1 MTKKAAPKP
10 RPRPLRDAI
19 HRATAPPAPPAP
31 APVKTPPLEEL
42 TCDWTADARRHD
54 LHHRLRAGVDLR
66 ARQRARR
73 RGVEGLPV
81 LRQAARR
88 PLTASI
94 TGGSAR

>member
-42 TCDWTADARRHD
+42 TCDWTADAAGTTYTTACA
-54 LHHRLRAGVDLR
+54 RAWTFAPGNGPVD
-66 ARQRARR
+66 
-73 RGVEGLPV
+73 
-81 LRQAARR
+81 AAWKVCPFCGKLLAVR
-88 PLTASI
+88 
-94 TGGSAR
+94 